1 MTNTPESDTMKDNQ
15 MNERKLFEE
24 FYKTITPAVP
34 QAGYED
40 ITMDAAYLAWKAR
53 AKQAEDGFQVTM
65 SNTPMYKQA
74 YDLIQSIES
83 LGASPELTA
92 VVTQA
97 GKLMDEILKRE
108 MNFHHVCKAFN
119 EINAPTFMGEP
130 KLAAPQ
136 QAIPSGWKLVPIEP
150 TDEMKEKGWE
160 AYRDSNKP
168 APYNMLTDAYKAMLT
183 ASPTAPIE
191 SDK

>member
-1 MTNTPESDTMKDNQ
+1 MTDQSIIEDAKASLLHEEEHLHSADMVDDFLKDPIVISVFTKFAQ
-15 MNERKLFEE
+15 LREARQSSQSEPVAEE
-24 FYKTITPAVP
+24 
-34 QAGYED
+34 
-40 ITMDAAYLAWKAR
+40 
-53 AKQAEDGFQVTM
+53 GFQVTM

-97 GKLMDEILKRE
+97 GKLMDEIVRRE
-108 MNFHHVCKAFN
+108 INFHHVCKAFN
-119 EINAPTFMGEP
+119 ELNAPTFMGEP
-130 KLAAPQ
+130 KIAAPQ
-136 QAIPSGWKLVPIEP
+136 QAIPSGNHLLFDAI
-150 TDEMKEKGWE
+150 
-160 AYRDSNKP
+160 NKVIRVHGNGQP
-168 APYNMLTDAYKAMLT
+168 KQMDDAVMLLKHALS

>member
-1 MTNTPESDTMKDNQ
+1 MIKLTELALKNGAIVMDELMPSQTEILFNTAQ
-15 MNERKLFEE
+15 L
-24 FYKTITPAVP
+24 
-34 QAGYED
+34 QAFADE
-40 ITMDAAYLAWKAR
+40 YLALSSSEPV
-53 AKQAEDGFQVTM
+53 AEDGFQVTM

>member
-130 KLAAPQ
+130 NTTTPQEAISPAIAEYAKELEKTLLWVKDWVGTEIDQSIVLGIDTTLA
-136 QAIPSGWKLVPIEP
+136 SKP
-150 TDEMKEKGWE
+150 TGLE
-160 AYRDSNKP
+160 
-168 APYNMLTDAYKAMLT
+168 
-183 ASPTAPIE
+183 
-191 SDK
+191 